1 MGSHAKE
8 KRRLF
13 AAPRRYHSNPEGR
26 TAHRGPGDAARKT
39 CAGVQIADTYGE
51 NECYLSQSV
60 NHFLT
65 PTNRA
70 HGCYTYNAH
79 GPQPAACLRSEPQLH
94 SHIAAGQKVSRFE
107 CTCLSASMQLLR
119 HQLSLMPAFTARH
132 EVGTRS
138 AAARARLRFC
148 FRFCSLMTA
157 CLGLG

>member
-1 MGSHAKE
+1 M
-8 KRRLF
+8 
-13 AAPRRYHSNPEGR
+13 R
-26 TAHRGPGDAARKT
+26 TH
-39 CAGVQIADTYGE
+39 I

-79 GPQPAACLRSEPQLH
+79 GPQPAACLRRSEPQLH

>member
-1 MGSHAKE
+1 M
-8 KRRLF
+8 RT
-13 AAPRRYHSNPEGR
+13 HS
-26 TAHRGPGDAARKT
+26 
-39 CAGVQIADTYGE
+39 I
-51 NECYLSQSV
+51 LSQSV

-79 GPQPAACLRSEPQLH
+79 GPQPAACLRRSEPQLH

>member
-1 MGSHAKE
+1 M
-8 KRRLF
+8 
-13 AAPRRYHSNPEGR
+13 R
-26 TAHRGPGDAARKT
+26 T
-39 CAGVQIADTYGE
+39 QSQ
-51 NECYLSQSV
+51 CYLSQSV

-79 GPQPAACLRSEPQLH
+79 GPQPAACLRRSEPQLH

-157 CLGLG
+157 CLRLG

>member
-1 MGSHAKE
+1 MQRKSAACLQPRDGTIATRKV
-8 KRRLF
+8 
-13 AAPRRYHSNPEGR
+13 APRAE
-26 TAHRGPGDAARKT
+26 GDAARKT
-39 CAGVQIADTYGE
+39 CTLGYKLRTHKAE

-79 GPQPAACLRSEPQLH
+79 GPQPAACLRRSEPQLH

>member
-1 MGSHAKE
+1 MQPRDGTIATRKV
-8 KRRLF
+8 
-13 AAPRRYHSNPEGR
+13 APRGR
-26 TAHRGPGDAARKT
+26 GAQDLRSGTNCGHTGG
-39 CAGVQIADTYGE
+39 
-51 NECYLSQSV
+51 YLRPSV
-60 NHFLT
+60 SHFLT
-65 PTNRA
+65 PTNTA

-79 GPQPAACLRSEPQLH
+79 GPQPAACLRRSEPQLH